1 VPKEYWD
8 CDLCKKRREKEK
20 RILMLHRNDYD
31 EDILKSGEIHGLKLL
46 LKAAEKLMGDKEV
59 EVATTTRK

>member
-31 EDILKSGEIHGLKLL
+31 EDILKSGEIHGLNLL
-46 LKAAEKLMGDKEV
+46 LKGAEKLMGD
-59 EVATTTRK
+59 